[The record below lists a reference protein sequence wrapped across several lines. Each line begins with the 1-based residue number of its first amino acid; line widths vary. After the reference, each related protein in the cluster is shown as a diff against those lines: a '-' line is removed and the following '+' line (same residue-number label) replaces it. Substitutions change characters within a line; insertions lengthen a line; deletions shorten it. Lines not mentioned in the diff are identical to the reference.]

1 MLTVLVFI
9 AGVLLGSLMGV
20 FCLALLMAGKTM
32 EEAEDDGKD

>member
-20 FCLALLMAGKTM
+20 FCLALLMAGKATD
-32 EEAEDDGKD
+32 EEAEDDG